1 MLGRPGLLALVVAA
15 LATLVAVGTIVGVIR
30 AEAGS
35 AERTS
40 VQPGSVTA
48 ADPDTVPTLAAAAA
62 RVTRPNAFPS
72 TGSGGLAADSDA
84 SNGAGSWLALL
95 VGALALTAIAGGAVL
110 IKRRG

>member
-1 MLGRPGLLALVVAA
+1 M
-15 LATLVAVGTIVGVIR
+15 
-30 AEAGS
+30 
-35 AERTS
+35 
-40 VQPGSVTA
+40 QPGSVTA

>member
-1 MLGRPGLLALVVAA
+1 M
-15 LATLVAVGTIVGVIR
+15 
-30 AEAGS
+30 
-35 AERTS
+35 
-40 VQPGSVTA
+40 QPGSVTA
-48 ADPDTVPTLAAAAA
+48 ADPDTVPTLAAAAAA